1 MLPIYIIKR
10 TEDVCVSMEMTP
22 LLSLY
27 IRKIPGMV
35 FSESEGLWVCPKSNL
50 SFVRD
55 FGSFCV
61 KRRLA
66 TEVVE
71 MDGGEGIHHSFADK
85 MPLMDMPEGLPFK
98 PYDYQIKGMRY
109 ALEKKRTFFCDDM
122 GLGKTLQAVGT
133 CWLAKSYPVLVACPL
148 AMKETWKRE
157 FEKWTK
163 KNCLVIDDDHR
174 YDWWR
179 YVEAGS
185 YSVVIVNYESIKKYF
200 ISRIVNNSHTV
211 RNIIPDPHVK
221 LFNTVIIDECH
232 HTKSPDCQYA
242 KYLEKICQ
250 TPEYIFMLSGTPVVL
265 GNADLIQ
272 QLKIMRR
279 MDDFGGV
286 VKFRRRYCQGSSGS
300 SNNAELNVKLWNT
313 CFFRRDKSLV
323 LKDLP
328 EKMRQYIPVDI
339 SNRRE
344 YNLAEEN
351 LVRFLKEY
359 ARLSNKK
366 IKKSMRGEMMV
377 RISYLRRLSAIG
389 KMRIAIPFIHD
400 IIDGGQKLIVFVFHK
415 EVVSELKKH
424 FPSLVTVTGSD
435 SAREKQKAI
444 DSFQNNPACRLIVV
458 NYRSGGCGVT
468 LTAASHQLFIELP
481 WTCSDCEQS
490 EARAH
495 RNGQKN
501 AVNCYYL
508 IGRNTI
514 DEDINEIIEQ
524 EREVSKQVVGARD
537 DAIIENEVNILL
549 RHFDIKQEN
558 KTE

>member
-1 MLPIYIIKR
+1 MSPIYIIKR
-10 TEDVCVSMEMTP
+10 TDDICVSMEMTP

-27 IRKIPGMV
+27 IRKIPGMA
-35 FSESEGLWVCPKSNL
+35 FSEREGLWVCDKQLL

-61 KRRLA
+61 KRYLA
-66 TEVVE
+66 SEVIE
-71 MDGGEGIHHSFADK
+71 MEGGDGIHHSFADR
-85 MPLMDMPEGLPFK
+85 MPLMDMPDGIPFK
-98 PYDYQIKGMRY
+98 PYDYQIKGMCY

-122 GLGKTLQAVGT
+122 GLGKTLQAVGS

-163 KNCLVIDDDHR
+163 KNCLVIDDEHR
-174 YDWWR
+174 HDWWR

-200 ISRIVNNSHTV
+200 ISRVVNNSHTMK
-211 RNIIPDPHVK
+211 NIIVEPHVR

-232 HTKSPDCQYA
+232 HTKSPV
-242 KYLEKICQ
+242 CQ

-286 VKFRRRYCQGSSGS
+286 AKFRRRYCQGASGS

-339 SNRRE
+339 SNRKE
-344 YNLAEEN
+344 YSLAEEN

-389 KMRIAIPFIHD
+389 KMRVAIPFIHD

-415 EVVSELKKH
+415 EVVSELRKH

-435 SAREKQKAI
+435 SAKEKQSAI
-444 DSFQNNPACRLIVV
+444 DSFQNNPSCRLIVV

-468 LTAASHQLFIELP
+468 LTAASHELFLELP

-524 EREVSKQVVGARD
+524 EREVSKQVIGARD
-537 DAIIENEVNILL
+537 DTIIDNEVDILL